1 MPKLTR
7 VIRLDGRPLTRAE
20 YTPEGY
26 LDDRPIITSVGIF
39 EYTEPDGSIRRELRL
54 PEEVFDRE
62 SLESLK
68 GKPVII
74 THDAGLIDKD
84 NVAKEQIGTI
94 LTAGYRDGDNVRAE
108 IVIHDTDKMKAC
120 GFKELSCGYNLD
132 LDETP
137 GVYNG
142 QRYDAVQ
149 RNIRYNHLALVEN
162 ARAGEQAR
170 LNIDGRDKKS
180 NTGGKRSM
188 AKTMKARRNDG
199 LLSPEELQKAIA
211 EYKAKYG
218 EKTDGDE
225 KEVAAEVVESAAP
238 TNPVAPPKAEKE
250 DADIAAVGGKKEGGD
265 IETQVKEIAE
275 RREDDEDIQK
285 LRNIIDTL
293 LAQKAFDD
301 EDEKA
306 DPIDVVA
313 QNKDGDETDEEI
325 NQDGDEEDLEKEN
338 LNGEEDEEENMDCEE
353 GDKKTFDG
361 KDCVDCDSEDDDPM
375 PGQNTDLK
383 TLNTDSIDRI
393 VRERVKVGL
402 VGRKIN
408 LDGLEDLSL
417 KAAKKAVIRAI
428 RPSIRLDGKSTAFI
442 NALYE
447 CCADDINAR
456 ATKDTRY
463 QKRQMFNKDSA
474 EAFKPAKLESTSARE
489 RMIAAQR
496 NHKKED

>member
-1 MPKLTR
+1 MTKLTR

-20 YTPEGY
+20 FTPEGY

-54 PEEVFDRE
+54 PEEVFNQE
-62 SLESLK
+62 SLDSLK
-68 GKPVII
+68 GKPIII

-108 IVIHDTDKMKAC
+108 IVIHDTDRMKKS

-137 GVYNG
+137 GEYKG
-142 QRYDAVQ
+142 QPYDAIQ

-170 LNIDGRDKKS
+170 LNIDSRDKKTK
-180 NTGGKRSM
+180 TGGKEPM
-188 AKTMKARRNDG
+188 AKIKKTRRADG

-218 EKTDGDE
+218 EKTDAE
-225 KEVAAEVVESAAP
+225 EEEVKNEVVESATPAD
-238 TNPVAPPKAEKE
+238 PVAAKPEKE
-250 DADIAAVGGKKEGGD
+250 DADVAAVGGEEGKGG
-265 IETQVKEIAE
+265 IEDQVKEIKE
-275 RREDDEDIQK
+275 QRSDDEAIQK
-285 LRNIIDTL
+285 LCNIIDTL

-301 EDEKA
+301 A
-306 DPIDVVA
+306 
-313 QNKDGDETDEEI
+313 DEEAEPAV
-325 NQDGDEEDLEKEN
+325 NPAPKENEDGGVDEVETLKGDGEDEEDEN
-338 LNGEEDEEENMDCEE
+338 MDGDGEEEENMDCGD
-353 GDKKTFDG
+353 GDKTVLDG
-361 KDCVDCDSEDDDPM
+361 KDCECDSEDEDTQ

-402 VGRKIN
+402 IGRKIN

-417 KAAKKAVIRAI
+417 KAAKKAVIRAV
-428 RPSIRLDGKSTAFI
+428 RPAIRLDGKSDAFI

-447 CCADDINAR
+447 CCADDIKAR
-456 ATKDTRY
+456 ETKDTRY
-463 QKRQMFNKDSA
+463 QKRQMFNKDAA
-474 EAFKPAKLESTSARE
+474 EAMKPAKLESVSARE

-496 NHKKED
+496 KNNKED

>member
-1 MPKLTR
+1 MTKLTR

-20 YTPEGY
+20 FTPEGY

-54 PEEVFDRE
+54 PEEVFNQE
-62 SLESLK
+62 SLDSLK
-68 GKPVII
+68 GKPIII

-108 IVIHDTDKMKAC
+108 IVIHDTDRMKKS

-137 GVYNG
+137 GEYKG
-142 QRYDAVQ
+142 QPYDAIQ

-170 LNIDGRDKKS
+170 LNIDSRDKKTK
-180 NTGGKRSM
+180 TGGKEPM
-188 AKTMKARRNDG
+188 AKIKRTRRADG

-218 EKTDGDE
+218 EKTDAE
-225 KEVAAEVVESAAP
+225 EEEVKNEVVESAAP
-238 TNPVAPPKAEKE
+238 ADPVAAKPEKE
-250 DADIAAVGGKKEGGD
+250 DDSDVAAVGGKKEEGGV
-265 IETQVKEIAE
+265 EEQVSEIQE

-285 LRNIIDTL
+285 LCNIIDTL

-301 EDEKA
+301 ADEEAEPAVNPAPKE
-306 DPIDVVA
+306 
-313 QNKDGDETDEEI
+313 NKDGGVDEVETLKGDGEEEEGE
-325 NQDGDEEDLEKEN
+325 NMDG
-338 LNGEEDEEENMDCEE
+338 EDEEENMDC
-353 GDKKTFDG
+353 GDDKTVLDG
-361 KDCVDCDSEDDDPM
+361 QDCECDSEDEDTQ

-402 VGRKIN
+402 IGRKIN

-417 KAAKKAVIRAI
+417 KAAKKAVIRAV
-428 RPSIRLDGKSTAFI
+428 RPAIRLDGKSDAFI

-447 CCADDINAR
+447 CCADDIKAR
-456 ATKDTRY
+456 ETKDTRY
-463 QKRQMFNKDSA
+463 QKRQMFNKDAA
-474 EAFKPAKLESTSARE
+474 EAMKPAKLESTSARE

-496 NHKKED
+496 KNNKED